1 MNTTYGY
8 HGIMINATVSD
19 LSPISKVIAEIDG
32 TTNVTLTLSGG
43 FYTNSA
49 TSFTWGN
56 HVIRIFANDSLG
68 HMNSAQTVYF
78 NVTAS
83 LEDFPYPFVTSSGAL
98 NMTIVVPSSSAHAP
112 CGGANTMDVMSAVS
126 IGVVLGQSSNSSVFT
141 QYVTMDDYISSY
153 NGTAVSFTALT
164 DRNLIIMAGPGVS
177 QEAYYYNSLKKDGG
191 YPPYGFALPVTLLKY
206 GNGTNYLQVWPS
218 NNTYQIQYNGSNVA
232 ADYGVIQLYYDN
244 INNRYV
250 VLIGGLGGYGTEAAS
265 IVLSNYASY
274 ALSGKAVIIKYYD
287 SNGDGF
293 LDTISIVETVP

>member
-1 MNTTYGY
+1 
-8 HGIMINATVSD
+8 
-19 LSPISKVIAEIDG
+19 
-32 TTNVTLTLSGG
+32 
-43 FYTNSA
+43 
-49 TSFTWGN
+49 
-56 HVIRIFANDSLG
+56 
-68 HMNSAQTVYF
+68 
-78 NVTAS
+78 
-83 LEDFPYPFVTSSGAL
+83 
-98 NMTIVVPSSSAHAP
+98 
-112 CGGANTMDVMSAVS
+112 MDVMSAVS